1 MKKLRQQKVLEL
13 IKSRPIETQEELLYL
28 LKQAGFDVTQ
38 ATISRDIKELRIV
51 KVLDSNGKYRYV
63 SNSGQTSDVNERY
76 AEIFVNSV
84 KSIDYAMNNV
94 VIKCFSGTAM
104 AACAALDHLYSDLM
118 VGTLAGDDTIL
129 AITRDEEGARA
140 LTEKLSELINKG

>member
-1 MKKLRQQKVLEL
+1 MKKQRQQKVLDL

-28 LKQAGFDVTQ
+28 LKQDGYDVTQ

-51 KVLDSNGKYRYV
+51 KVLDSSGKYRYI
-63 SNSGQTSDVNERY
+63 SNNGQISEQNARY

-84 KSIDYAMNNV
+84 ISIDYAMNNV
-94 VIKCFSGTAM
+94 VIKCYSGTAM
-104 AACAALDHLYSDLM
+104 AACAALDNLYSDMM

-129 AITRDEEGARA
+129 AVTRDEAASKILIER
-140 LTEKLSELINKG
+140 LSELID